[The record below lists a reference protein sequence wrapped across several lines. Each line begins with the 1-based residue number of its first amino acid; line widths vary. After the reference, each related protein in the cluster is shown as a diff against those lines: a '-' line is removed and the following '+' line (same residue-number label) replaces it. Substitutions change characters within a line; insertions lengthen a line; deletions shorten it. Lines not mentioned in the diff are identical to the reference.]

1 MSPASDVRGRS
12 YSFAVTY
19 ADLSFAQWNAQSDES
34 ARRIAQEL
42 ADRHYLRLA
51 GLERRSYAGR
61 SHRVAVFDRHGMR
74 FALVPGGRPTLG
86 YTGSA
91 FRPTP
96 DQAGS
101 YAESADEYGLPEL
114 SEFIDSMTSPL
125 RSMELPAMLVAV
137 AAFDPCEITLSPDD
151 PQVLELVAASHT
163 RSGGVQVF
171 RSGGGLKIEFGADGE
186 VARARL
192 TRAVSYDEAVAGLE
206 SIGLRTATADEW
218 EYACGAGAT
227 TLFRWG
233 DECPGNGYPYDHK
246 TGPHREPNLWGLEI
260 GQDPY
265 KHEATT
271 DRTVVCGGDG
281 GSATCGGTGFFVGWL
296 GLATAFRDTEFGR
309 WLDSGD
315 GYADEILTRPVI
327 DLS

>member
-1 MSPASDVRGRS
+1 MSDDVRGRF

-19 ADLSFAQWNAQSDES
+19 ADLSFAQWDAQSDES
-34 ARRIAQEL
+34 ARRIAQAL
-42 ADRHYLRLA
+42 ADRHYLRLV
-51 GLERRSYAGR
+51 GLQRRAYAGR
-61 SHRVAVFDRHGMR
+61 SHRVALFDRHGMR

-86 YTGSA
+86 YAASA
-91 FRPTP
+91 CVPTP
-96 DQAGS
+96 DQAAS
-101 YAESADEYGLPEL
+101 YAESAAEYGLPEL
-114 SEFIDSMTSPL
+114 AEFVDSMTSPR
-125 RSMELPAMLVAV
+125 RSLELAAMLVAV
-137 AAFDPCEITLSPDD
+137 EAFDPCELPLSPDD
-151 PQVLELVAASHT
+151 PQVLEVVAASSS
-163 RSGGVQVF
+163 RSGGIQVF
-171 RSGGGLKIEFGADGE
+171 RSGGGLRIEFGAAGE
-186 VARARL
+186 VTRARL
-192 TRAVSYDEAVAGLE
+192 TREVSYDEAVAGLD
-206 SIGLRTATADEW
+206 SVGLRTATPDEW
-218 EYACGAGAT
+218 EYACGAGAA

-233 DECPGNGYPYDHK
+233 DECPSDGYPFDHK
-246 TGPHREPNLWGLEI
+246 TGPHREPNLWGLAI

-296 GLATAFRDTEFGR
+296 SIATAYRDKEFGR